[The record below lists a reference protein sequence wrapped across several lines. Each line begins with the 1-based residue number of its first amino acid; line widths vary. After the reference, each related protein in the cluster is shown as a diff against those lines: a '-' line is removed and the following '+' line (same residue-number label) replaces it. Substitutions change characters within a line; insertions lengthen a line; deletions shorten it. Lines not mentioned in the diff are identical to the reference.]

1 VNISLEK
8 FCCRK
13 EIGGYVKE
21 KVKKGKE
28 KKRVEKNGHK
38 DVQSIKNNRYLDARH
53 EKKEKREIAL
63 LLQIFQVS
71 TREICLKDQSRI
83 RLATRHFT
91 HMHILI

>member
-28 KKRVEKNGHK
+28 KKEG
-38 DVQSIKNNRYLDARH
+38 
-53 EKKEKREIAL
+53 
-63 LLQIFQVS
+63 
-71 TREICLKDQSRI
+71 
-83 RLATRHFT
+83 
-91 HMHILI
+91 